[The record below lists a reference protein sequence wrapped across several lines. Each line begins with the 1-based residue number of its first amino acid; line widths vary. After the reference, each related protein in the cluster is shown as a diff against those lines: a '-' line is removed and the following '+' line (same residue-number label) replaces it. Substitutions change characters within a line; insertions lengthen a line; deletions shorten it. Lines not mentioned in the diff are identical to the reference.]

1 MVLGQL
7 WDIFYLQS
15 QSSFV
20 VRIRHST
27 LFYPRI
33 RWQWPLKIQKFNAKR
48 THFEGKRF
56 SHLNAGDLSGF
67 CVLALVVRKLKLKY
81 KCIFLSETWWCGN
94 WNWNWNVIFYQQ
106 TWWWGRPPFCWI
118 CPPMSSTWNYWFKY
132 TSNHMRSI
140 YTKTKCMFD
149 IFLLWKDHLQE
160 KRKHF

>member
-7 WDIFYLQS
+7 WDIYYLQS

-33 RWQWPLKIQKFNAKR
+33 RWQWPLKIQSFNAKR
-48 THFEGKRF
+48 THFEGK
-56 SHLNAGDLSGF
+56 GF
-67 CVLALVVRKLKLKY
+67 LTWTLVTCLGFV
-81 KCIFLSETWWCGN
+81 SWPWWCGN
-94 WNWNWNVIFYQQ
+94 WNWNLNVIFYQQ

-118 CPPMSSTWNYWFKY
+118 CPPMSSTWNCWFKY

-140 YTKTKCMFD
+140 YTKLNVCLIYFFCKKTICRKREN
-149 IFLLWKDHLQE
+149 IF
-160 KRKHF
+160 